1 MGKQLWCWLIAT
13 SVCATASAQVLA
25 NADALAK
32 LVDFNA
38 TMKSDRLL
46 VSIQD
51 SVVAD
56 ETYRG
61 KPNQS
66 VGLYSITKLFS
77 SLAVGI
83 LLEQKRIPHVEVPIA
98 EYFPAWQNDSLKRRI
113 TLRHVLQ
120 HSSGLVAEKGSQM
133 IYPQSNVVSFAL
145 DATAS
150 EPPGTRFFY
159 NNRAYNLI
167 SGVVKQITGNS
178 LHAFLDT
185 QLMIPLGIRD
195 YTWRTDAAG
204 NTWGMDGLSMRA
216 ADLLKIGQLI
226 ANRGEWQGKR
236 ILSTKWFDLMFPLP
250 LANAMQGTGGY
261 GLGIRTFYFGEQLV
275 IPPATLL
282 KLKQTNLPAAWL
294 EQLQSIA
301 DAGPMDY
308 FALGRQF
315 SARFQLE
322 EVERITAEAF
332 KQNLPLY
339 RVANDQLAVMHGGE
353 FGLFV
358 GAVPKDRSVLVRFLG
373 EKWGRKMKADGSD
386 YKYLIDTELIR
397 FMLQLPA
404 RKVKS

>member
-1 MGKQLWCWLIAT
+1 MGKQLWNWLIAT
-13 SVCATASAQVLA
+13 CVCASASAQGLA

-51 SVVAD
+51 SLVAD

-77 SLAVGI
+77 ALAVGI
-83 LLEQKRIPHVEVPIA
+83 LLEQKRIAHVEVPIA
-98 EYFPAWQNDSLKRRI
+98 DYFPAWQNDSLKRRI

-120 HSSGLVAEKGSQM
+120 HSSGLAAEKGSQL
-133 IYPQSNVVSFAL
+133 IYPQSNFVSFAL
-145 DATAS
+145 DATVSA
-150 EPPGTRFFY
+150 PPGTRFFY
-159 NNRAYNLI
+159 DNRAYNLI
-167 SGVVKQITGNS
+167 GGVVQQVTGRS
-178 LHAFLDT
+178 LQAFLDT
-185 QLMIPLGIRD
+185 QLMMPLGIRD
-195 YTWRTDAAG
+195 YTWRNDAAG

-236 ILSTKWFDLMFPLP
+236 ILSTEWFDLMFPLP
-250 LANAMQGTGGY
+250 LTNAMQGTGGY

-282 KLKQTNLPAAWL
+282 ELKQTNLPAAWL
-294 EQLQSIA
+294 EQLQAIA

-308 FALGRQF
+308 FALGRKLAAQF
-315 SARFQLE
+315 QVD
-322 EVERITAEAF
+322 EVERMTAEAF
-332 KQNLPLY
+332 KQNVPLY

-358 GAVPKDRSVLVRFLG
+358 GATPKDRTVIVRFLG
-373 EKWGRKMKADGSD
+373 EKWGRKMKEDGSD
-386 YKYLIDTELIR
+386 YKYLIDTDLIR
-397 FMLQLPA
+397 FMLQLPV
-404 RKVKS
+404 RKLKS